1 MQQEEIWKDVPG
13 YEGLYQASNL
23 GRIKSDIKIKNQTK
37 SKSKKYLMVYLY
49 KQNVKKT
56 IAVHQLIAMTFLNH
70 TPCGHKIVVDHIDN
84 NPLNNKLIN
93 LQLITHRENS
103 IKDKSKTKYL
113 MTGVYV
119 SNKKWYSQIKFNNKN
134 YHLGVFK
141 TKEEAYLKYINAV
154 KDIEK
159 GIFNPIVFLQKSKH
173 KGVSFRNDRNKWF
186 SYIDEKDKRVFLGFF
201 NSEEEAYNSILNYK
215 KQKNE

>member
-1 MQQEEIWKDVPG
+1 MQQKEIWKDVPG

-23 GRIKSDIKIKNQTK
+23 GRIKSGIKIKNQTK

-56 IAVHQLIAMTFLNH
+56 IAVHQVIAMTFLNH

-84 NPLNNKLIN
+84 NPLNNNLIN
-93 LQLITHRENS
+93 LQLISHRENS
-103 IKDKSKTKYL
+103 IKDKSKTKDL

-119 SNKKWYSQIKFNNKN
+119 SNKKWYSQVGYNGKK

-159 GIFNPIVFLQKSKH
+159 GIFNPIAFLQKSKY

-186 SYIDEKDKRVFLGFF
+186 SYIDEKNKRVSLGCF
-201 NSEEEAYNSILNYK
+201 NSEEEAYNAILNYK
-215 KQKNE
+215 K

>member
-84 NPLNNKLIN
+84 NHLNNKLIN
-93 LQLITHRENS
+93 LQLITHREN
-103 IKDKSKTKYL
+103 
-113 MTGVYV
+113 
-119 SNKKWYSQIKFNNKN
+119 
-134 YHLGVFK
+134 
-141 TKEEAYLKYINAV
+141 
-154 KDIEK
+154 
-159 GIFNPIVFLQKSKH
+159 
-173 KGVSFRNDRNKWF
+173 
-186 SYIDEKDKRVFLGFF
+186 
-201 NSEEEAYNSILNYK
+201 
-215 KQKNE
+215 